1 MPRTP
6 FSYMCWKCQEAEKA
20 IARYRD
26 MQSRVTDELSQ
37 AGLNLLIKT
46 AEAKRERF
54 RREEVATHARQRD
67 HDPASSVPTRSAF
80 AMMLKVSPFGGSH
93 GKIEPSAR

>member
-54 RREEVATHARQRD
+54 RRRKWRRTRVDTH
-67 HDPASSVPTRSAF
+67 
-80 AMMLKVSPFGGSH
+80 
-93 GKIEPSAR
+93 

>member
-1 MPRTP
+1 
-6 FSYMCWKCQEAEKA
+6 MCWKCQVAEKA

-54 RREEVATHARQRD
+54 RREEVATHE
-67 HDPASSVPTRSAF
+67 S
-80 AMMLKVSPFGGSH
+80 
-93 GKIEPSAR
+93 